1 MTESVL
7 VQHDATTTTLLLNR
21 SNRRNALSH
30 ELLSALGEALASHI
44 PKETSEV
51 VITGAGSCFSAGA
64 DYRELTGTIK
74 DTAIDESIGMVT
86 DRIRALPIR
95 VTAVVNG
102 PCLGGAVDL
111 ALSCDRRVA
120 SPDAYFQVPATR
132 LSILYNP
139 VSVQRM
145 VLRYGKDIVHRLLVM
160 GERIDAPEALVTGMV
175 AALTGD
181 TNVDHPAQEIA
192 TSHRRVLS
200 RVAIATRDMI
210 DAIDKEDFDLQ
221 HWDQVRR
228 SILSSDE
235 RFEAVAAFK
244 SRMQS
249 RSG

>member
-1 MTESVL
+1 
-7 VQHDATTTTLLLNR
+7 
-21 SNRRNALSH
+21 
-30 ELLSALGEALASHI
+30 
-44 PKETSEV
+44 
-51 VITGAGSCFSAGA
+51 
-64 DYRELTGTIK
+64 
-74 DTAIDESIGMVT
+74 MVT
-86 DRIRALPIR
+86 DRIRALPIP
-95 VTAVVNG
+95 VTAMVNG

-111 ALSCDRRVA
+111 ALSCDQRVA

-160 GERIDAPEALVTGMV
+160 GERIDAPEALATGMI
-175 AALTGD
+175 AALSGD
-181 TNVDHPAQEIA
+181 TNVDHPPPEIV
-192 TSHRRVLS
+192 TSPQRALS

-210 DAIDKEDFDLQ
+210 DAIDKDDFDLQ

-228 SILSSDE
+228 SILSSEE

-249 RSG
+249 RNG